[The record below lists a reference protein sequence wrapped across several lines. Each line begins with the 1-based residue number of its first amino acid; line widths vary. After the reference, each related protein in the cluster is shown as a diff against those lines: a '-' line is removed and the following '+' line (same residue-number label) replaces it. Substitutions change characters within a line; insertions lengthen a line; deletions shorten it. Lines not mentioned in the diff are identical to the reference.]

1 LEINNR
7 VVLHLLKS
15 LQMLQ
20 VKVPGGGPAEA
31 LRVSFEGLI
40 IEQIGHVY
48 EGLQDHT
55 AVRANEVVL
64 GLAASRKSR

>member
-1 LEINNR
+1 
-7 VVLHLLKS
+7 
-15 LQMLQ
+15 MLQ

-31 LRVSFEGLI
+31 LRVSFEGLN

-48 EGLQDHT
+48 EGLLDHT